1 MRESESERGMSL
13 SVLVL
18 LWVFA
23 ILVVAGLVVDG
34 GQKVTAAR
42 RAESAAAGAARA
54 AADAGATARLAGQTD
69 PGASLLAAR
78 RYLAGTPHVTGRA
91 SLVGGVVRVETE
103 SANPTIFL
111 SLLGIGEVR
120 SAAAAEADLVRAGG

>member
-1 MRESESERGMSL
+1 MEESERGASL

-23 ILVVAGLVVDG
+23 ILIMAGLVVDG

-42 RAESAAAGAARA
+42 RAESVAAGAARA
-54 AADAGATARLAGQTD
+54 AADAGATARLAGRTD

-78 RYLAGTPHVTGRA
+78 RYLDGSPGVTGRA
-91 SLVGGVVRVETE
+91 YVAGGVVRVETE
-103 SANPTIFL
+103 SVGSTIFL

-120 SAAAAEADLVRAGG
+120 GVAAAEADLVRAGGGG